1 MRIFTFFIV
10 LFLSSSAF
18 SQEWQKY
25 NEQANAAIQ
34 KRDFDNAIKFTEL
47 ATQDLTR
54 IYGDSSKFHINQFGM
69 YGKIYYYL
77 GYYDKAIENYE
88 TEKLLILKLRGKNDL
103 YYARAVN
110 NLSVVYSSIGKNDQ
124 VEKLL
129 KESIEIK
136 KSVMGDQDTS
146 YAKSINNLGMFYYN
160 KGNYPEAE
168 KLLYESLNIKLKKLS
183 KNDPSTGLTMMN
195 LSLLYEGLGNRELSL
210 KYLEDSYSIMK
221 VSLPEQHPDRIATT
235 FQLANLYLL
244 MGNKEKAEELTKS
257 SVLSTDSGEMT
268 VDKANSI
275 YNYSQLQIRLGR
287 DDLANIALEKAIPQ
301 VKAKLGMGHPLYSK
315 MIKALGIT
323 KWINNELD
331 AAYELFI
338 ENLEITRQL
347 YG

>member
-1 MRIFTFFIV
+1 
-10 LFLSSSAF
+10 
-18 SQEWQKY
+18 
-25 NEQANAAIQ
+25 
-34 KRDFDNAIKFTEL
+34 
-47 ATQDLTR
+47 
-54 IYGDSSKFHINQFGM
+54 
-69 YGKIYYYL
+69 
-77 GYYDKAIENYE
+77 
-88 TEKLLILKLRGKNDL
+88 
-103 YYARAVN
+103 
-110 NLSVVYSSIGKNDQ
+110 
-124 VEKLL
+124 
-129 KESIEIK
+129 
-136 KSVMGDQDTS
+136 MGDQDTS

-195 LSLLYEGLGNRELSL
+195 LGLLYEGLGNRELSL

-338 ENLEITRQL
+338 ENLEITIL
-347 YG
+347 VIY

>member
-1 MRIFTFFIV
+1 MRIFTFLIV

-54 IYGDSSKFHINQFGM
+54 IYGDSSKFHINQLGM

-136 KSVMGDQDTS
+136 KSCLVLKIVD
-146 YAKSINNLGMFYYN
+146 SI
-160 KGNYPEAE
+160 K
-168 KLLYESLNIKLKKLS
+168 
-183 KNDPSTGLTMMN
+183 
-195 LSLLYEGLGNRELSL
+195 
-210 KYLEDSYSIMK
+210 
-221 VSLPEQHPDRIATT
+221 
-235 FQLANLYLL
+235 
-244 MGNKEKAEELTKS
+244 
-257 SVLSTDSGEMT
+257 
-268 VDKANSI
+268 
-275 YNYSQLQIRLGR
+275 
-287 DDLANIALEKAIPQ
+287 
-301 VKAKLGMGHPLYSK
+301 
-315 MIKALGIT
+315 
-323 KWINNELD
+323 
-331 AAYELFI
+331 
-338 ENLEITRQL
+338 
-347 YG
+347 